1 MNGCAAAAWVLDPNW
16 KGVEPGKAGVAA
28 LEVAT
33 LALLAVNVGKV
44 AGVPVTVAA
53 GAPKAGEL
61 GGAFGTTTLPP
72 NDGPENTKPP
82 VGWSGL
88 ADVVVKLG
96 ADVVVDTDDDAEGAG
111 KAGKAGDITA
121 GNWNGVDKVET
132 AVAVVFWEA
141 TLAKPA
147 RSGFA
152 VVESAVVGSRVLGI
166 AVDVALWLAGELR
179 LKKPAPN

>member
-1 MNGCAAAAWVLDPNW
+1 MNGCAAAAAWVLDPSW
-16 KGVEPGKAGVAA
+16 KGVEPGRVGAAA
-28 LEVAT
+28 LGVAT
-33 LALLAVNVGKV
+33 LAMLAVNVGNV

-61 GGAFGTTTLPP
+61 GGAFGTTLPP

-82 VGWSGL
+82 VGGSGL
-88 ADVVVKLG
+88 AAVAVKLG
-96 ADVVVDTDDDAEGAG
+96 VDDAVVDTDDEAG
-111 KAGKAGDITA
+111 KAVEVIV
-121 GNWNGVDKVET
+121 GNWNGVDKDKT
-132 AVAVVFWEA
+132 AVVVFGEA

-152 VVESAVVGSRVLGI
+152 VVESAVVGSRVLGV

-179 LKKPAPN
+179 PKNPAPN